1 LLSASAIRLFTGAL
15 PKEIGERAA
24 SYAGAPGADPVFA
37 WTVATALT
45 EFVSATG
52 RNGVGEEHRT
62 SALMGFL
69 ASFMGTYNLLAGMSG
84 NGSSNRMLWH
94 ASNKRSSKA
103 AGLGESETGGDF
115 GIAIPAGVDSFRI
128 SFFQAKNLY
137 GGRLDLRRP
146 PRSDT
151 SSDWPK
157 MIAAA
162 NLRLARWATD
172 GVIDT
177 SEHAA
182 VVPNHQMF
190 KLAAV
195 QKRGNGAKGT
205 ASWVHYV
212 VWSATAPVCFSLDSF
227 RQALAPTLRQ
237 LRAAAEGARK
247 SVSHVAAMVVEQ
259 LSGATLAEEPLK
271 RQDFGRHLVE
281 GAAGPSSGWLELPMT
296 EIVKIVGNFVEL
308 GGDWYFLDERGGSRV
323 AELTDAVNRE
333 AVARGDVAPLEKAV
347 ALSVI
352 ARGAGAQPAAGLNAS
367 ATSTRS
373 AAARTPK

>member
-1 LLSASAIRLFTGAL
+1 
-15 PKEIGERAA
+15 
-24 SYAGAPGADPVFA
+24 
-37 WTVATALT
+37 
-45 EFVSATG
+45 
-52 RNGVGEEHRT
+52 
-62 SALMGFL
+62 
-69 ASFMGTYNLLAGMSG
+69 
-84 NGSSNRMLWH
+84 
-94 ASNKRSSKA
+94 
-103 AGLGESETGGDF
+103 
-115 GIAIPAGVDSFRI
+115 
-128 SFFQAKNLY
+128 
-137 GGRLDLRRP
+137 
-146 PRSDT
+146 
-151 SSDWPK
+151 

-177 SEHAA
+177 SEHAP

-212 VWSATAPVCFSLDSF
+212 VWSASAPVCFSLDSF

-281 GAAGPSSGWLELPMT
+281 GATGPSSGWLELPMT
-296 EIVKIVGNFVEL
+296 EIVKVVGKFVEL
-308 GGDWYFLDERGGSRV
+308 GGDWYFLDERGGSRA

-352 ARGAGAQPAAGLNAS
+352 ARGSGAQPAAGLNAS